1 MLPDDFIF
9 ELAKV
14 IAFALG
20 VIAGALV
27 GGDW

>member
-1 MLPDDFIF
+1 MLDFIF